1 MSPTGDYR
9 TVNSGWHIP
18 ASRTITATLAVTF
31 FVCALPAAQDPP
43 AWPAAQLR
51 LKHANAIA
59 LQRSDAAASAKIKDV
74 AHRVRP
80 LLAAGSTAL
89 AEQLVR
95 DAEASAGLDPGGASM
110 CGGVPIY
117 HPTPAMAEQMTRLRS
132 DLDAA
137 LRARDLPAVRR
148 VVAQMR
154 QALGDQAGLPT
165 LACPGK
171 RAEAKPIDP
180 AAAVNLF
187 LAALD
192 ENKPVFGQI
201 AAGRAVGDNPVRFYA
216 ELVAACCDVR
226 PLVKRHRPDQLDHL
240 DQLVLGACFL
250 ITALQQPAGHMPSPD
265 PNGKPDAKGRAP
277 WIIAPAD
284 DGGSQFDTGEGGAAL
299 LLAGVTYAKPEWTAA
314 GLKAADWVAAQ
325 PCVRNF
331 NYTACSVYLLAEAHR
346 ATRNRKYLDAALEK
360 WDLGLAPAQLES
372 GRWIDA
378 HNTRTA
384 YHVLLLRAVTALA
397 SVCPDTE
404 ADRRDALR
412 KSAAIGIRSLIDE
425 FDRLGVTNTGYA
437 LPVLLRQ
444 QKLDPACDPR
454 LPATIDQTAAAI
466 HALCTTGAR
475 PHFGASPI
483 SLANLARTAD

>member
-1 MSPTGDYR
+1 M
-9 TVNSGWHIP
+9 
-18 ASRTITATLAVTF
+18 ITAALAVTLAA
-31 FVCALPAAQDPP
+31 CALAAPAQDPP

-51 LKHANAIA
+51 LKHANTIA
-59 LQRSDAAASAKIKDV
+59 LQRGDPAASAKIKDA
-74 AHRVRP
+74 AHRAKS
-80 LLAAGSTAL
+80 LLAAGNTAA

-95 DAEASAGLDPGGASM
+95 DAEAAADLDPGGASM

-117 HPTPAMAEQMTRLRS
+117 HPTPAVAEQVARLRN

-137 LRARDLPAVRR
+137 LRARVLPAVRR
-148 VVAQMR
+148 AVAHMHES
-154 QALGDQAGLPT
+154 LGDQAGLPT
-165 LACPGK
+165 VACPGK
-171 RAEAKPIDP
+171 RAQPKPIEP
-180 AAAVNLF
+180 RAAVELF

-240 DQLVLGACFL
+240 DQLVVGACFL

-265 PNGKPDAKGRAP
+265 PGAKPGARGRVP
-277 WIIAPAD
+277 WILAPAD
-284 DGGSQFDTGEGGAAL
+284 DGGTQFDTGEGGAAL

-314 GLKAADWVAAQ
+314 GLKAADWAAAQ

-331 NYTACSVYLLAEAHR
+331 NYTACSVHLLAEAFR
-346 ATRNRKYLDAALEK
+346 ATRNRKYLDAALAK
-360 WDLGLAPAQLES
+360 WELGLAPAQLES

-378 HNTRTA
+378 HNARTA
-384 YHVLLLRAVTALA
+384 YHVLLLRGVTALA
-397 SVCPDTE
+397 SLCPDDSPHRE
-404 ADRRDALR
+404 PLRR
-412 KSAAIGIRSLIDE
+412 SAAIGVKSLIDE
-425 FDRLGVTNTGYA
+425 FDRLGVTNTGHA

-444 QKLDPACDPR
+444 HKLDPACDPR

-466 HALCTTGAR
+466 LALCTRDGR
-475 PHFGASPI
+475 PHLGVSPV
-483 SLANLARTAD
+483 SLAAAARTASP